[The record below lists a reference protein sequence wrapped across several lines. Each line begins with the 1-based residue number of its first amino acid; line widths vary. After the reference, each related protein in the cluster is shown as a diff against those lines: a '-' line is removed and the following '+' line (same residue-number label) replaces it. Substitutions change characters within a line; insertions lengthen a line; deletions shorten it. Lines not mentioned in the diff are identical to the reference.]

1 MIKGNIQGIKQSTI
15 EALESLYD
23 INIEKDNVFS
33 LELIEVMN
41 EITRKIGKEISVA
54 INRKGTIT
62 EVVVGD
68 SKSVKLPYIDVKDK
82 RLSGFRIIHT
92 HPSGNSKLSTL
103 DISALMSLKLDAMVA
118 VGVNEDIRKV
128 KVNVAYCDVINNSL
142 AYEEKERLSLEA
154 AMSLSLMDKVNHIT
168 SIMKQIK
175 INNDI
180 ERAILVGIDS
190 EESLDELEGLAHA
203 CEAVV
208 IEKVFQKRKKISPSL
223 YIGEGKVQEI
233 SYLRQATNANL
244 IIFDD
249 ELSAS
254 QVRNIQSRVGC
265 KVIDRTILIL
275 DIFARRAKSN
285 EASLQVELAML
296 KHMLPRLRGVGADLD
311 KIKGGVS
318 LKGGIGSRGP
328 GEKKLES
335 DRRHIERRIE
345 EIKSELERIIQTR
358 VVQREKRV
366 QSNISR
372 VALVGYTN
380 AGKSTLR
387 NKICEVA
394 AANSIEKEGVFE
406 ADMLFATL
414 DTTIRAVALAD
425 NRKIALSDTVG
436 FIRKLPHELVEA
448 FKSTLEETLE
458 ADILL
463 HVIDASNDEA
473 LEQIEAVNNV
483 LTELSALDK
492 KIVMV
497 LNKIDKATEEQRMLL
512 REELKGEEI
521 IEVSASSGDNIDK
534 LLELIG
540 DIIPVKLIE
549 KVFMIPYTEQ
559 GVVSMLHD
567 TSNIISQEHGEEGTT
582 IRAMVD
588 DIMYSKCSR
597 FVV

>member
-142 AYEEKERLSLEA
+142 AYEEKERLSLES
-154 AMSLSLMDKVNHIT
+154 AMTLSLMDKVNHIT

-175 INNDI
+175 RNNDI

-208 IEKVFQKRKKISPSL
+208 IEKVFQKRRKISPSL

-275 DIFARRAKSN
+275 DIFARRARSN

-296 KHMLPRLRGVGADLD
+296 KHMLPRLRGAGADLD

-345 EIKSELERIIQTR
+345 EIKSDLERIIQTR

-473 LEQIEAVNNV
+473 LEQIEAVSNV

-497 LNKIDKATEEQRMLL
+497 LNKIDKATEEQRILL

-521 IEVSASSGDNIDK
+521 IEVSASSGDNIEK

-540 DIIPVKLIE
+540 DIIPVKLTE
-549 KVFMIPYTEQ
+549 KVFMIPYTDQ

>member
-15 EALESLYD
+15 EVLESLYD
-23 INIEKDNVFS
+23 INIEKDTIFS
-33 LELIEVMN
+33 LELIEIMN
-41 EITRKIGKEISVA
+41 EMTNKIGKEISVA
-54 INRKGTIT
+54 INRKGIVT

-118 VGVNEDIRKV
+118 VGVNEDIKKV

-142 AYEEKERLSLEA
+142 AYEEKERLSLET
-154 AMSLSLMDKVNHIT
+154 AMTLSLMDKVNHIT

-190 EESLDELEGLAHA
+190 EESLEELEGLAYA

-275 DIFARRAKSN
+275 DIFARRARSN

-296 KHMLPRLRGVGADLD
+296 KHMLPRLRGAGADLD

-345 EIKSELERIIQTR
+345 EIKSELERITQTR

-414 DTTIRAVALAD
+414 DTTIRAIALSD
-425 NRKIALSDTVG
+425 NRRIALSDTVG

-483 LTELSALDK
+483 LTELNALDK

-497 LNKIDKATEEQRMLL
+497 LNKIDRATEEQRMAL

-534 LLELIG
+534 LLGVIG
-540 DIIPVKLIE
+540 EIIPVKLKE

-559 GVVSMLHD
+559 YVVSMLHD
-567 TSNIISQEHGEEGTT
+567 TSNIISQEHIEEGTI

-588 DIMYSKCSR
+588 DIMYNKCSR

>member
-41 EITRKIGKEISVA
+41 EITRKIGKEISIA
-54 INRKGTIT
+54 INRKGIVT

-118 VGVNEDIRKV
+118 IGVNEDIKKV
-128 KVNVAYCDVINNSL
+128 KVNIAYCDVINNSL
-142 AYEEKERLSLEA
+142 AYEEKERLSLET
-154 AMSLSLMDKVNHIT
+154 AMTLSLMDKVNHIT

-190 EESLDELEGLAHA
+190 EESLDELEGLAYA

-275 DIFARRAKSN
+275 DIFARRARSN

-296 KHMLPRLRGVGADLD
+296 KHMLPRLRGAGADLD

-345 EIKSELERIIQTR
+345 EIKSDLERITQTR

-414 DTTIRAVALAD
+414 DTTIRAIALSD
-425 NRKIALSDTVG
+425 NRRIALSDTVG

-483 LTELSALDK
+483 LTELSAIDK

-497 LNKIDKATEEQRMLL
+497 LNKIDRATEEQRMAL

-534 LLELIG
+534 LLDLIG
-540 DIIPVKLIE
+540 DIIPVKLSE

-559 GVVSMLHD
+559 SVVSMLHD